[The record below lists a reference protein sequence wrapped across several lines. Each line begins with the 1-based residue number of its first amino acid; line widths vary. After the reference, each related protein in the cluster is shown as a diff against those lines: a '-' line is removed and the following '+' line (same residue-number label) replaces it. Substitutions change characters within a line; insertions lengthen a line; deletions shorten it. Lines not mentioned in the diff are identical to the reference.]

1 MHPVSF
7 LANKRVYQFFLIF
20 LSLISIYL
28 AWMTTSP
35 FGAGIGTDGAFQL
48 SAANNLLVGNGL
60 VIYTGEAFTKW
71 PPLYPLLL
79 AGMKALSG
87 VDTFTLGWYI
97 NLFTHGLIVWLSG
110 MLLLKVFPNEIS
122 FAYMGSLVVATSMS
136 LLSITANI
144 GTDTL
149 FSALILIY
157 LLIAINY
164 LEHPTIASLSGMA
177 LLGCLATMQRL
188 PGAALVGATACFIIY
203 IHRKRLLTGIF
214 LAGLVSIATLI
225 PLLWWVFIH
234 NYVQNDTLF
243 GIYLFKMTY
252 PLVNLQNSLIKI
264 VDWFI
269 PYNLPGGISPLLLA
283 GTLLL
288 IIGFTSKRADWKRLY
303 TRLQQPPALSSWVL
317 VVMYLVLLILT
328 INSVDTKYLFYDRYQ
343 IVILTP
349 ILVILLTIF
358 DVLLLEKYTKRQ
370 KLVRYLL
377 VGGFLIW
384 LVYPIYNTQKFI
396 RQSRAEGVISY
407 NQYNTRVLHES
418 ELIRV
423 LSSISDNMNQTLYS
437 NYPAGVWFFTRRNVA
452 ESPRGTIIDELN
464 IEELSASYEGWPWD
478 KPGYLIWFL
487 PNEYDHVLEPDILN
501 KFADLRPIYQ
511 GREGR
516 IYRVR
521 SQSP

>member
-1 MHPVSF
+1 MHPGSF
-7 LANKRVYQFFLIF
+7 LANKRVYRYFLIF

-28 AWMTTSP
+28 AWLTTNLY
-35 FGAGIGTDGAFQL
+35 GAGIGTDGAFQL
-48 SAANNLLVGNGL
+48 SAANNLLAGNGL

-79 AGMKALSG
+79 SGMSALSG
-87 VDTFTLGWYI
+87 VDTFTLGWFLNI
-97 NLFTHGLIVWLSG
+97 FTHGLIVWLSG
-110 MLLLKVFPNEIS
+110 ILLLKAFSNEILW
-122 FAYMGSLVVATSMS
+122 AYLGSLVVATSMS

-164 LEHPTIASLSGMA
+164 LERPTIASLIGLA
-177 LLGCLATMQRL
+177 VLGCLATMQRL
-188 PGAALVGATACFIIY
+188 PGAALVGSTALFIIY
-203 IHRKRLLTGIF
+203 TYRRKPITGIL
-214 LAGLVSIATLI
+214 LAGLLSIAALI

-269 PYNLPGGISPLLLA
+269 PYNLPGKVPPLLLA
-283 GTLLL
+283 GALFL
-288 IIGFTSKRADWKRLY
+288 ILALTSKRSDWKRLY
-303 TRLQQPPALSSWVL
+303 TRLLQPPAFSSWVL
-317 VVMYLVLLILT
+317 VVMYLVLLVLT
-328 INSVDTKYLFYDRYQ
+328 INSIDTKYLFYDRYQ

-349 ILVILLTIF
+349 ILVILFTVLH
-358 DVLLLEKYTKRQ
+358 VLLLERYTNHK
-370 KLVRYLL
+370 KLVRVLL
-377 VGGFLIW
+377 IGGFLIW
-384 LVYPIYNTQKFI
+384 LSYPIYNMQKFI

-407 NQYNTRVLHES
+407 NQYNTRALHES

-423 LSSISDNMNQTLYS
+423 LSSFSDNMDQTLYS

-464 IEELSASYEGWPWD
+464 IEELSVTFQGWPWD

-501 KFADLRPIYQ
+501 KFSDLRPIYQ
-511 GREGR
+511 GPEGK

-521 SQSP
+521 SLSP